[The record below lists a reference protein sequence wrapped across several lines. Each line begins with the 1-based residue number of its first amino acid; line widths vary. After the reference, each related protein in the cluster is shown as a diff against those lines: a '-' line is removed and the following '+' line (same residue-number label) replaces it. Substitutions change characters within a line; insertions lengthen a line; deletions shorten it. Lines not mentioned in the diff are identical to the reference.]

1 MKKNGLILGL
11 ILTIGMVS
19 MAWMKNPMAPSGIP
33 QVGDKAI
40 DLKFLNPEDK
50 EMALSELQGYVVLL
64 DFWASWCGPCRR
76 ANPHVVKVYEEY
88 KDQKFIK
95 GTEGF
100 EVFSVSLDKD
110 KARWIDAID
119 KDNLSWKYHV
129 SDLKGWRTEAGKPYG
144 ISSIPTTY
152 LIDEEGYIIA
162 RNPSPAIIQME
173 LDKRLKKKK

>member
-1 MKKNGLILGL
+1 MKKNLLILGL
-11 ILTIGMVS
+11 ILTAAIAS
-19 MAWMKNPMAPSGIP
+19 MAWMKNPMAPMGTP

-40 DLKFLNPEDK
+40 DLKFLNPEGK
-50 EMALSELQGYVVLL
+50 EMALSELQGHVVLL

-76 ANPHVVKVYEEY
+76 ANPHVVAVYEQY
-88 KDQKFIK
+88 KDEKFIK

-100 EVFSVSLDKD
+100 EVFSVSLDMD
-110 KARWIDAID
+110 KNRWIDAIEKD
-119 KDNLSWKYHV
+119 KLSWKYHV

-144 ISSIPTTY
+144 VSSIPSTY

-162 RNPSPAIIQME
+162 KNPSPAVMKME